1 MKRHIRRS
9 LRLIALAA
17 GLLAISLT
25 GAFASAPDGPENP
38 GPHGHGDEIRNMKIA
53 FFTDALQLTPEQSE
67 KFWPVY
73 NAYWSARREVGK
85 KRREVYKIIRE
96 GRAGEQQFKDLLE
109 IMDAERKVASDY
121 IDKFRQLLPAAKAAK
136 VFVADEDF
144 KNFLIRKA
152 ASGGPGK

>member
-9 LRLIALAA
+9 LRIILFAA
-17 GLLAISLT
+17 GLLSISLT
-25 GAFASAPDGPENP
+25 GAFASVPDGPE

-73 NAYWSARREVGK
+73 NAYWNARREVGK

-96 GRAGEQQFKDLLE
+96 GRAGEQQFKDLLG
-109 IMDAERKVASDY
+109 IMDAERKITSDY
-121 IDKFRQLLPAAKAAK
+121 IARFRQILPAAKAAK

-152 ASGGPGK
+152 ASGGPRK